1 MQTEYAIAALCGTLN
16 VTRSGYHAWASRA
29 SGVRAQANATL
40 LSLITQAHRESR
52 QTYGSPRILNWLQQR
67 GQRCG
72 RTRIA
77 RLMRVAGLSSR
88 LRRRFRPVSLTD
100 SKHDLPVAP
109 NRLRDLAIPQQRDAI
124 WVADITY
131 VETAE
136 GWLYVAGVLDRGT
149 RRCVGWAMAD
159 TLATTLPLAA
169 LDMALKQRRPT
180 AGLVHHSD
188 RGVQYAS
195 LAYRQRLAQ
204 AGVIPSM
211 SRPGNCYDNA
221 AMESFWSSLKRELVH
236 RCQFATRAEARAT
249 IFEWIE
255 VFYNRVRL
263 HSALGYHSPVDF
275 ETKLN

>member
-1 MQTEYAIAALCGTLN
+1 MLTEYPIAQLCVALE
-16 VTRSGYHAWASRA
+16 VQRSGYHAWAARLP
-29 SGVRAQANATL
+29 GPRAQADACL
-40 LSLITQAHRESR
+40 LPLIQQAHRESR
-52 QTYGSPRILNWLQQR
+52 QTYGSPRIRTWLHQH

-72 RTRIA
+72 CRRIT
-77 RLMRVAGLSSR
+77 RLMRAAGLSSR

-100 SKHDLPVAP
+100 SNHDLPVAP
-109 NRLRDLAIPQQRDAI
+109 NRLRDLALPKQRDAI

-136 GWLYVAGVLDRGT
+136 GWLYVAGVLDRCT
-149 RRCVGWAMAD
+149 RRCIGWAMGD

-169 LDMALKQRRPT
+169 LEMALQQRRPP

-195 LAYRQRLAQ
+195 AAYRQRLAL

-221 AMESFWSSLKRELVH
+221 SMESFWSSLKRELVH
-236 RCQFATRAEARAT
+236 RCEFATRAEAKAA

-255 VFYNRVRL
+255 VFYNRERF
-263 HSALGYHSPVDF
+263 HSALGFKSRVDF
-275 ETKLN
+275 ETNLN

>member
-1 MQTEYAIAALCGTLN
+1 MQREYSIAELCGTLN
-16 VTRSGYHAWASRA
+16 VTRSGYHAWAGREP
-29 SGVRAQANATL
+29 GVRAQANAAL
-40 LSLITQAHRESR
+40 LPLITQAHRESR
-52 QTYGSPRILNWLQQR
+52 QTYGSPRILNWLHQR

-77 RLMRVAGLSSR
+77 RLMRAAGLSSR
-88 LRRRFRPVSLTD
+88 PHRRFRPVSLTD
-100 SKHDLPVAP
+100 SDHDLPVAP
-109 NRLRDLAIPQQRDAI
+109 NRLRELAAPQQRDAV

-136 GWLYVAGVLDRGT
+136 GWLYVAGVLDRCT
-149 RRCVGWAMAD
+149 RRCIGWAMGES
-159 TLATTLPLAA
+159 LATTLPLAA
-169 LDMALKQRRPT
+169 LEMALKQRRPP

-195 LAYRQRLAQ
+195 AAYRQVLAR

-236 RCQFATRAEARAT
+236 RCEFTTRAQARAAV
-249 IFEWIE
+249 FEWIE
-255 VFYNRVRL
+255 VFYNRERL

-275 ETKLN
+275 ETNLN